1 MRDTVMV
8 PAGELLP
15 GDVLVDGTLVLR
27 SALREGT
34 PDERKTLVL
43 RPDGKVSRDAYGFH
57 FHLLRRTRPGEK

>member
-15 GDVLVDGTLVLR
+15 GDVLLDGTLVLR
-27 SALREGT
+27 PAQQEGT

-43 RPDGKVSRDAYGFH
+43 RPDGKVAHDAYGFR
-57 FHLLRRTRPGEK
+57 FHLLRRARPGEE